1 MYIVCWMTRNPNT
14 HRISDHYVA
23 IDAKDEAK
31 VHYKHILSKPDTY
44 SVNLTE
50 VLESTD
56 YTPKKRPKKARYWV
70 IQTELNAAYIVNQ
83 KPTIGVGCV
92 KAIHWAG
99 FSETEANYQ
108 LRNIDRIISLC
119 D

>member
-1 MYIVCWMTRNPNT
+1 MTRNPNT

-23 IDAKDEAK
+23 LYTKDEAK
-31 VHYKHILSKPDTY
+31 VHYNHILSKPDTY

-50 VLESTD
+50 VIESTD

-70 IQTELNAAYIVNQ
+70 IQNISNQAFIVNQ

-99 FSETEANYQ
+99 FDEAEANYQ
-108 LRNIDRIISLC
+108 LRIADRDISLC

>member
-1 MYIVCWMTRNPNT
+1 MFIVCWMTRNQNT
-14 HRISDHYVA
+14 HRTSDHYVA
-23 IDAKDEAK
+23 LDNKKEAKD
-31 VHYKHILSKPDTY
+31 HYDMILSKPDTY

-70 IQTELNAAYIVNQ
+70 INTKNDGAFIVNW
-83 KPTIGVGCV
+83 KPTAGMDGVTE
-92 KAIHWAG
+92 IFWSG
-99 FSETEANYQ
+99 FKEEDASFQ
-108 LRNIDRIISLC
+108 LNRLISSG